1 MAMSYKI
8 DMVAL
13 NRAINNWEAVA
24 PAELLLDINALK
36 EHMLSV
42 NGIKMNSL
50 ISNISAVV
58 VDEKKYT
65 TFLLKYS

>member
-1 MAMSYKI
+1 MAISYKI

-13 NRAINNWEAVA
+13 KRVINNWEATA
-24 PAELLLDINALK
+24 PVGLLLDINALK

-42 NGIKMNSL
+42 NGIKMNPL
-50 ISNISAVV
+50 ISNVSAVV

-65 TFLLKYS
+65 TFY